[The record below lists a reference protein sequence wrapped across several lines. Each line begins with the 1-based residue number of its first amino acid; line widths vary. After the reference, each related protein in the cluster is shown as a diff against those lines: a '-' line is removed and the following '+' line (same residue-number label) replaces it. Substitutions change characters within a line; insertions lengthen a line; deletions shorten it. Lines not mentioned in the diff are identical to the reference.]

1 MLVFLFI
8 LHKILIYMK
17 SYTEHNIIKLFIN
30 QLDMELTKID
40 ISNIIEGFYVFEL
53 YGSTKKEVFKF
64 NIIRSK

>member
-40 ISNIIEGFYVFEL
+40 ISNIIEGFYVLEL